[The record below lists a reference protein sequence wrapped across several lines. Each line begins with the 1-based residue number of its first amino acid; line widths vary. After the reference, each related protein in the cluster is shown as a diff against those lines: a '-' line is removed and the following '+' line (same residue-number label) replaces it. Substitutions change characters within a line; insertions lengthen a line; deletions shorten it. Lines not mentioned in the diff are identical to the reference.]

1 MPHLV
6 VVNTKLAT
14 YHSILTVTGRHE
26 GLYECHVSNDRGSL
40 SAPEAFLVRGKLKC
54 TLIIMSNLITIN
66 MFKTMSCFLGFFF
79 CYIDQKCP
87 SNNVT
92 FLSLLEMI
100 SYLLPS
106 EENISDHYFLVT
118 AVS

>member
-54 TLIIMSNLITIN
+54 TLIIMSNLITIY
-66 MFKTMSCFLGFFF
+66 MFKIMFMFFF
-79 CYIDQKCP
+79 LFFFVILNTSIDQ
-87 SNNVT
+87 T
-92 FLSLLEMI
+92 M
-100 SYLLPS
+100 
-106 EENISDHYFLVT
+106 
-118 AVS
+118 